1 MADLPSPKAARP
13 RKVVN
18 MLLVEEQPLLRKT
31 VSMTAR
37 SLGMAAVHE
46 AATAEAAEKL
56 LKEKSFEGA
65 VISLECGAFGGAE
78 HNFTLLDRVRGGMS
92 ASDAGIPIAVMVDR
106 PTAQLM
112 QELRSRDISRVIVK
126 PFRAKVLLDTFASF
140 A

>member
-1 MADLPSPKAARP
+1 MPDQP
-13 RKVVN
+13 RKMLN

-37 SLGMAAVHE
+37 SLGMGTVHE

-56 LKEKSFEGA
+56 LRERSFQGA

-92 ASDAGIPIAVMVDR
+92 ASAATIPIAVMVDR
-106 PTAQLM
+106 PTTELL
-112 QELRSRDISRVIVK
+112 QELRNREISRVIVK

>member
-1 MADLPSPKAARP
+1 MPERP
-13 RKVVN
+13 RDPID

-37 SLGMAAVHE
+37 SLGMGTVHE

-56 LKEKSFEGA
+56 LRERSFQGA
-65 VISLECGAFGGAE
+65 VISLECGAFGGAA
-78 HNFTLLDRVRGGMS
+78 HNFTLLDRVRGAMS
-92 ASDAGIPIAVMVDR
+92 ASRATIPIAVMVDH
-106 PTAQLM
+106 PTAALL

-140 A
+140 G

>member
-1 MADLPSPKAARP
+1 MPDTP
-13 RKVVN
+13 RKPLN

-37 SLGMAAVHE
+37 SLGMGTVHE
-46 AATAEAAEKL
+46 AATAEAAEKML
-56 LKEKSFEGA
+56 RERSFEGA

-92 ASDAGIPIAVMVDR
+92 ASSPKIPIAVLVDR
-106 PTAQLM
+106 PTPQLLH
-112 QELRSRDISRVIVK
+112 ELRSRDVSRVIVK